1 MIPKV
6 CGSCEQQ
13 VLEKR
18 ASFYWA
24 WVNADGR
31 RRAYKQMLCA
41 TCVIERFS
49 RVIVASLEPVLMCPK
64 CGISTVDDYDAV
76 YLTYCL
82 PGMPKQ
88 QSEMP
93 LCGVCAVEVRTEAL
107 KGATPLADREA
118 RAGGLSPQPTDPAPD
133 WGAMGLRPRS

>member
-24 WVNADGR
+24 WMNADGQ
-31 RRAYKQMLCA
+31 RRAYKQMLCSA
-41 TCVIERFS
+41 CVIERFS
-49 RVIVASLEPVLMCPK
+49 RVIVASLEPVLICPR

-82 PGMPKQ
+82 PGQPKQ
-88 QSEMP
+88 QAEMP
-93 LCGVCAVEVRTEAL
+93 LCGPCAVEVRNEAL
-107 KGATPLADREA
+107 RGAVRLPDREQGVGA
-118 RAGGLSPQPTDPAPD
+118 EAPTPNGPAPD
-133 WGAMGLRPRS
+133 WGSLGLRIRS